1 MAAQFIRLFH
11 TPDSREH
18 FFNLDQIT
26 DVEVVNSAHL
36 RIWLTSPDGNGNSRH
51 IDVYDESDIK
61 KVLSHIQQ

>member
-11 TPDSREH
+11 TPDSHEH

-36 RIWLTSPDGNGNSRH
+36 RIWLVSPDENGNARH
-51 IDVYDESDIK
+51 FDVYDEADIQ